1 MKILSYV
8 KSEDIHHMIANAG
21 RKNSVYIDFSNDPS
35 ALLGK
40 TENYALVFAEVS
52 LTDEKIMLASKR
64 LLEDCPAL
72 HIVFL
77 MRECSFEHSMRAMRI
92 GVKNILYGSD
102 VNEMTLGRVIED
114 YKNNADETLYRR
126 ENINRLFEKLIFFQ
140 DDRLNEQN
148 AVRLNSLFSLRGGGK
163 SYFVAAVISSEFMI
177 RQTHVS
183 SLQKKISCEKICRL
197 FSDFSGSDFDVC
209 FVFYLDDVFYIVLAL
224 PHQPSSGRMAA
235 NVREVLTGLRR
246 YAEKELS
253 GSAVYLASRSRLDF
267 RCIDKSLEE
276 LNILLNAYHVF
287 GQSQIVLYSDYYA
300 KDFNGSA
307 YERLTESAVKMFD
320 EIGKN
325 GNYREHEEKIFSDDM
340 MSSLSY
346 NQFKKF
352 QEYLRF
358 EFEFLKKKVDPSE
371 RTDYDKL
378 LAELVQPVNYRMLK
392 NKVHRL
398 AESVTGSN
406 KNKYNYL
413 ITKCLQFIADN
424 YMHNVGLYEA
434 ARQLNISTVYLSQ
447 LFKKEVGKNF
457 NVYLNEYRMEK
468 AKTLIIRGDYRL
480 GEICEMVGFS
490 NLQYFSKCFKKAYG
504 MTPNEFRN
512 RWAGGTGQS

>member
-140 DDRLNEQN
+140 DARLNEQN

-235 NVREVLTGLRR
+235 NVREVLTDLRR
-246 YAEKELS
+246 YAESELS

-267 RCIDKSLEE
+267 RRIDKSLEE

-287 GQSQIVLYSDYYA
+287 GESQIVLYSDYYA

-325 GNYREHEEKIFSDDM
+325 GNYREHEEKIFSEAFVAARARGLKTTAEEYARTVISPLGGVPGEPALTLWFGSDMFCQINFITFLAWLEQSGYAGKVYFCRLEEDKDDVAEAF
-340 MSSLSY
+340 LPVC
-346 NQFKKF
+346 
-352 QEYLRF
+352 LRGCG
-358 EFEFLKKKVDPSE
+358 EIYRDVLLLKKTPRLPLFPVTE
-371 RTDYDKL
+371 RGVKL
-378 LAELVQPVNYRMLK
+378 YLGYR
-392 NKVHRL
+392 
-398 AESVTGSN
+398 
-406 KNKYNYL
+406 
-413 ITKCLQFIADN
+413 
-424 YMHNVGLYEA
+424 
-434 ARQLNISTVYLSQ
+434 
-447 LFKKEVGKNF
+447 KKDSP
-457 NVYLNEYRMEK
+457 
-468 AKTLIIRGDYRL
+468 IRRAIRAHL
-480 GEICEMVGFS
+480 GEKDLLSRLLSSFPE
-490 NLQYFSKCFKKAYG
+490 YG
-504 MTPNEFRN
+504 LGDTRYLELIEEETSR
-512 RWAGGTGQS
+512 R

>member
-235 NVREVLTGLRR
+235 NVREVLTCLRQIRAAARESIKTRVLLRCLGLR
-246 YAEKELS
+246 
-253 GSAVYLASRSRLDF
+253 
-267 RCIDKSLEE
+267 I
-276 LNILLNAYHVF
+276 
-287 GQSQIVLYSDYYA
+287 
-300 KDFNGSA
+300 
-307 YERLTESAVKMFD
+307 M
-320 EIGKN
+320 
-325 GNYREHEEKIFSDDM
+325 
-340 MSSLSY
+340 
-346 NQFKKF
+346 
-352 QEYLRF
+352 
-358 EFEFLKKKVDPSE
+358 
-371 RTDYDKL
+371 
-378 LAELVQPVNYRMLK
+378 
-392 NKVHRL
+392 
-398 AESVTGSN
+398 GSN
-406 KNKYNYL
+406 PK
-413 ITKCLQFIADN
+413 THGD
-424 YMHNVGLYEA
+424 M
-434 ARQLNISTVYLSQ
+434 S
-447 LFKKEVGKNF
+447 LFKKG
-457 NVYLNEYRMEK
+457 
-468 AKTLIIRGDYRL
+468 
-480 GEICEMVGFS
+480 
-490 NLQYFSKCFKKAYG
+490 
-504 MTPNEFRN
+504 
-512 RWAGGTGQS
+512 